1 MEMQRVYNKSLVPLM
16 NTKPRLYVARKH
28 RVDTALQTNLW
39 TDETEIKIITRMM
52 EGEKSEEGEKKL
64 IAQIIPHYVSNM
76 AEAAL

>member
-1 MEMQRVYNKSLVPLM
+1 M